1 MFTSFV
7 DTHMSKI
14 FLDPVNNNFFSLL
27 KEDASPC
34 TFPGVYEPHDLVLC
48 KNSFLKI
55 VALQEITGAAM
66 LIQLT

>member
-7 DTHMSKI
+7 DTYKL
-14 FLDPVNNNFFSLL
+14 FLDPVNNNFCFFL

-34 TFPGVYEPHDLVLC
+34 TFPGVYEPHDLVLW
-48 KNSFLKI
+48 KNLFLKI